1 MRPWFETLRNTED
14 NIEDQV
20 HKQKVLSMY
29 YAFTYV
35 QHMQRMNSM
44 LFWDDTPTTLWGTG
58 IFHVHCPQC
67 HHGHLC
73 DLLPNETLC

>member
-1 MRPWFETLRNTED
+1 
-14 NIEDQV
+14 
-20 HKQKVLSMY
+20 MY